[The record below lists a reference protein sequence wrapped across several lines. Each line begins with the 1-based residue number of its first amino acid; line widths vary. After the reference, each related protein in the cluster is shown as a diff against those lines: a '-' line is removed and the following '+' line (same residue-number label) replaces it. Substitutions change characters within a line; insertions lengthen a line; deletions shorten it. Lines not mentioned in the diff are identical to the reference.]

1 MWFSI
6 MNKSKSHLRE
16 KIKVLQ
22 KKEITV
28 IPPDPK
34 YDTQIRIEHKTL
46 NVAAYCRVS
55 TRFEQQENSYETQ
68 IAYYTKKIESNKNW
82 NCVGI
87 YADEGK
93 AATGT
98 KFRDSFNDMISDC
111 YAGKI
116 DLILTKSISRFAR
129 NTVDFLKI
137 IRELKERQV
146 RIIFEKENID
156 TMDNTGELLITILSS
171 QAQEESRN
179 LSENTRWG
187 IVRKF
192 EQGIVQVNHKK
203 FMGYTKNDEE
213 KLIIVPE
220 EAVIVKRIFDL
231 YLQGLGTY
239 RIARVLEEE
248 GIRTIT
254 GNVGWHHETI
264 YKMLQCEKYMGDAIL
279 QKTYTI
285 DFLTKKRVK
294 NNGYVKKY
302 YVQNSHEAI
311 ISKEQ
316 FYQVHEEMKKRSAKM
331 ECNLR
336 KRYSSAYPL
345 SGLIICSECKNTYNR
360 VTWQNKGEKSFVWRC
375 RERLNNGTAHCKQS
389 ATVREPVILKLLCE
403 LFNKILETDPIEAT
417 VYLIKTKAILKVN
430 LLDES
435 EYEVDDIT
443 KSILNKTIDRIVI
456 KSEKTATVHF
466 RSGLI
471 MEKTLS

>member
-1 MWFSI
+1 M
-6 MNKSKSHLRE
+6 KGE
-16 KIKVLQ
+16 KN
-22 KKEITV
+22 ITV

-34 YDTQIRIEHKTL
+34 YDSRIRIEHKTL

-55 TRFEQQENSYETQ
+55 TRFEQQENSYEAQ
-68 IAYYTKKIESNKNW
+68 ISYYTRIIEMNKSW
-82 NCVGI
+82 NCAGI

-98 KFRDSFNDMISDC
+98 KFRDSFNDMIEDC

-129 NTVDFLKI
+129 NTVDCLGI
-137 IRELKERQV
+137 IRELKERQI
-146 RIIFEKENID
+146 RILFEKENID

-187 IVRKF
+187 IIRKF

-203 FMGYTKNDEE
+203 FMGYTKNEDE
-213 KLIIVPE
+213 KLIIIPE
-220 EAVIVKRIFDL
+220 EATVVKRIFDL

-239 RIARVLEEE
+239 KIARILESE
-248 GIRTIT
+248 GIRTTT
-254 GNVGWHHETI
+254 GKEKWHHETI

-285 DFLTKKRVK
+285 DFLTKKKVM

-302 YVQNSHEAI
+302 YVRNSHEAI
-311 ISKEQ
+311 ITKEQ
-316 FYQVHEEMKKRSAKM
+316 FYLVQEEMKRRSCASKRST
-331 ECNLR
+331 R

-345 SGLIICSECKNTYNR
+345 SGLIICGKCSGTYNR
-360 VTWQNKGEKSFVWRC
+360 VTWQNKSGKSFVWRC
-375 RERLNNGTAHCKQS
+375 RERLKAGTVQCKQS
-389 ATVREPVILKLLCE
+389 ATIRESEMMKLLSK
-403 LFNKILETDPIEAT
+403 LFNTIIITDPADST
-417 VYLIKTKAILKVN
+417 VYLIKTKAALIVN
-430 LLDES
+430 LGDKE
-435 EYEVDDIT
+435 EFNDDVLT
-443 KSILNKTIDRIVI
+443 KQLLSKMIDRIVVI
-456 KSEKTATVHF
+456 DEKTATVHF
-466 RSGLI
+466 KSGLI

>member
-1 MWFSI
+1 M
-6 MNKSKSHLRE
+6 R
-16 KIKVLQ
+16 VQ
-22 KKEITV
+22 QTKEITV
-28 IPPDPK
+28 IQPDAK
-34 YDTQIRIEHKTL
+34 FDSRIKIEHKTL

-55 TRFEQQENSYETQ
+55 TRFEHQENSYEAQ
-68 IAYYTKKIESNKNW
+68 INYYTRKIGLNKNW

-98 KFRDSFNDMISDC
+98 RFRDSFNDMIEDC

-129 NTVDFLKI
+129 NTVDCLRI
-137 IRELKERQV
+137 IRELKDRQI
-146 RIIFEKENID
+146 RILFEKENID

-192 EQGIVQVNHKK
+192 EKGIVQVNHKK
-203 FMGYTKNDEE
+203 FMGYTKNEDE
-213 KLIIVPE
+213 KLIIIPE
-220 EAVIVKRIFDL
+220 EAAVVKRIFEL

-239 RIARVLEEE
+239 KIARALERE
-248 GIRTIT
+248 GIRTTT
-254 GNVGWHHETI
+254 GKEKWHHDTI

-285 DFLTKKRVK
+285 DFLTKKKVM

-302 YVQNSHEAI
+302 YVRNSHEAI

-316 FYQVHEEMKKRSAKM
+316 FYLVQEEMKRRSYASQKSI
-331 ECNLR
+331 R

-345 SGLIICSECKNTYNR
+345 SGLISCGKCNGVYNR
-360 VTWQNKGEKSFVWRC
+360 VTWKNKSGKSYVWRC
-375 RERLNNGTAHCKQS
+375 RERLKVSAVECMQS
-389 ATVREPVILKLLCE
+389 ATVRESEMMKLLSE
-403 LFNKILETDPIEAT
+403 LFNTIIKTDLAEST
-417 VYLIKTKAILKVN
+417 VYLIKTKAVLIVN
-430 LLDES
+430 IEDKEEFDDDDLTKQLLS
-435 EYEVDDIT
+435 
-443 KSILNKTIDRIVI
+443 KLIDRIVV
-456 KSEKTATVHF
+456 KDEKTVTVHF
-466 RSGLI
+466 KSGLV

>member
-1 MWFSI
+1 MHQL
-6 MNKSKSHLRE
+6 KD
-16 KIKVLQ
+16 
-22 KKEITV
+22 ITV

-34 YDTQIRIEHKTL
+34 YDKHIRIENKVL

-55 TRFEQQENSYETQ
+55 TRFEQQENSYEAQ
-68 IAYYTKKIESNKNW
+68 IAYYTRKIGMNKSW
-82 NCVGI
+82 SCAGI

-93 AATGT
+93 SATGT
-98 KFRDSFNDMISDC
+98 RFRDSFNDMIEDC

-129 NTVDFLKI
+129 NTVDCLRI
-137 IRELKERQV
+137 IRELKDRQI
-146 RIIFEKENID
+146 RILFEKENID

-187 IVRKF
+187 IIRKF

-203 FMGYTKNDEE
+203 FLGYTKNADE

-220 EAVIVKRIFDL
+220 EATIVKRIFDL

-239 RIARVLEEE
+239 KIARALESE
-248 GIRTIT
+248 GIRTTT
-254 GNVGWHHETI
+254 GKEKWHHETI

-285 DFLTKKRVK
+285 DFLTKKKVM

-302 YVQNSHEAI
+302 YVRNSHEAI
-311 ISKEQ
+311 ITKEQ
-316 FYQVHEEMKKRSAKM
+316 FYLVQEEMKRRSCAS
-331 ECNLR
+331 ERSTR

-345 SGLIICSECKNTYNR
+345 SGLIICGKCSGTYNR
-360 VTWQNKGEKSFVWRC
+360 VTWQNKSGKSFVWRC
-375 RERLNNGTAHCKQS
+375 RERLKAGTVQCKQS
-389 ATVREPVILKLLCE
+389 ATIRESVMMKLLSK
-403 LFNKILETDPIEAT
+403 LFNTIIKTDPTDSI
-417 VYLIKTKAILKVN
+417 VYLIKTKAVLIVN
-430 LLDES
+430 LGDKEEFNDADL
-435 EYEVDDIT
+435 T
-443 KSILNKTIDRIVI
+443 KQVLSKVIDRIVI
-456 KSEKTATVHF
+456 MDEKTATVYF
-466 RSGLI
+466 KSGLI

>member
-1 MWFSI
+1 M
-6 MNKSKSHLRE
+6 
-16 KIKVLQ
+16 KVQ
-22 KKEITV
+22 QTKNITI

-34 YDTQIRIEHKTL
+34 YDSRIRIEHKTL

-55 TRFEQQENSYETQ
+55 TRFEQQENSYEAQ
-68 IAYYTKKIESNKNW
+68 IAYYTRKIGMNKNW
-82 NCVGI
+82 NCAGI

-98 KFRDSFNDMISDC
+98 KFRDSFNDMIEDC

-129 NTVDFLKI
+129 NTVDCLRI
-137 IRELKERQV
+137 IRELKDRQI
-146 RIIFEKENID
+146 RILFEKENID

-187 IVRKF
+187 IIRKF

-203 FMGYTKNDEE
+203 FLGYTKNADE

-220 EAVIVKRIFDL
+220 EAAVVKRIFDL

-239 RIARVLEEE
+239 KIARALESE
-248 GIRTIT
+248 GIRTTT
-254 GNVGWHHETI
+254 GKEKWHHETI

-285 DFLTKKRVK
+285 DFLTKKKVM

-302 YVQNSHEAI
+302 YVRNSHEAI
-311 ISKEQ
+311 ITKEQ
-316 FYQVHEEMKKRSAKM
+316 FYLVQEEMKRRSCAS
-331 ECNLR
+331 ERSTR

-345 SGLIICSECKNTYNR
+345 SGLIICGKCSGTYNR
-360 VTWQNKGEKSFVWRC
+360 VTWQNKSGKSFVWRC
-375 RERLNNGTAHCKQS
+375 RERLKAGTVQCKQS
-389 ATVREPVILKLLCE
+389 ATIRESEMMKLLSK
-403 LFNKILETDPIEAT
+403 LFNTIIKTDPADST
-417 VYLIKTKAILKVN
+417 VYLIKTKAVLIVN
-430 LLDES
+430 LGDKEEFNDDEL
-435 EYEVDDIT
+435 T
-443 KSILNKTIDRIVI
+443 KQLLSKVIDRIVVI
-456 KSEKTATVHF
+456 NEKTATVHF
-466 RSGLI
+466 KSGLI

>member
-1 MWFSI
+1 MQ
-6 MNKSKSHLRE
+6 
-16 KIKVLQ
+16 Q
-22 KKEITV
+22 KDITI

-34 YDTQIRIEHKTL
+34 YDSHIRIEHKTL

-55 TRFEQQENSYETQ
+55 TRFEQQENSYDAQ
-68 IAYYTKKIESNKNW
+68 IAYYTRKIGMNKSW
-82 NCVGI
+82 NCAGI

-98 KFRDSFNDMISDC
+98 RFRDSFNDMIEDC

-129 NTVDFLKI
+129 NTVDCLRI
-137 IRELKERQV
+137 IRELKDRQI
-146 RIIFEKENID
+146 RILFEKENID

-187 IVRKF
+187 IIRKF

-203 FMGYTKNDEE
+203 FMGYTKNEDE

-220 EAVIVKRIFDL
+220 EAAVVKRIFDL

-239 RIARVLEEE
+239 KIARALESE
-248 GIRTIT
+248 GIRTTT
-254 GNVGWHHETI
+254 GKEKWHHETI

-285 DFLTKKRVK
+285 DFLTKKKVM

-302 YVQNSHEAI
+302 YVRNSHEAI
-311 ISKEQ
+311 ITKEQ
-316 FYQVHEEMKKRSAKM
+316 FYLVQEEMKRRSCAS
-331 ECNLR
+331 ERSTR

-345 SGLIICSECKNTYNR
+345 SGLIICGKCSGTYNR
-360 VTWQNKGEKSFVWRC
+360 VFCIIHK
-375 RERLNNGTAHCKQS
+375 H
-389 ATVREPVILKLLCE
+389 
-403 LFNKILETDPIEAT
+403 
-417 VYLIKTKAILKVN
+417 
-430 LLDES
+430 
-435 EYEVDDIT
+435 
-443 KSILNKTIDRIVI
+443 
-456 KSEKTATVHF
+456 
-466 RSGLI
+466 
-471 MEKTLS
+471 

>member
-1 MWFSI
+1 M
-6 MNKSKSHLRE
+6 KE
-16 KIKVLQ
+16 KKN
-22 KKEITV
+22 ITV

-34 YDTQIRIEHKTL
+34 YDTQIKNEQKTL

-55 TRFEQQENSYETQ
+55 TRFEQQENSYDAQ
-68 IAYYTKKIESNKNW
+68 NAYYTKKIEFNKSW

-98 KFRDSFNDMISDC
+98 KFRDSFNAMIEDC

-129 NTVDFLKI
+129 NTVDFLRI
-137 IRELKERQV
+137 IRKLKERQV

-192 EQGIVQVNHKK
+192 EQGIVQVNHSK
-203 FMGYTKNDEE
+203 FMGYTKNEEE
-213 KLIIVPE
+213 KLIIVHE
-220 EAVIVKRIFDL
+220 EAAVVKRIFNL

-239 RIARVLEEE
+239 RIARTLESE
-248 GIRTIT
+248 GIRTTT
-254 GNVGWHHETI
+254 GKEKWHHETI

-285 DFLTKKRVK
+285 DFLTKKKVM

-302 YVQNSHEAI
+302 YVRNSHEAI
-311 ISKEQ
+311 ITKEQ
-316 FYQVHEEMKKRSAKM
+316 FYLVQEEMKRRSCAS
-331 ECNLR
+331 ERSTR

-345 SGLIICSECKNTYNR
+345 SGLIICGKCSSTYNR
-360 VTWQNKGEKSFVWRC
+360 VTWQKKSGKSFVWRC
-375 RERLNNGTAHCKQS
+375 RERLKAGTVQCKQS
-389 ATVREPVILKLLCE
+389 ATIRESEMMKLLSK
-403 LFNKILETDPIEAT
+403 LFNTIIKTDPADST
-417 VYLIKTKAILKVN
+417 VYLIKTKAVLIVN
-430 LLDES
+430 LEDKEEFNDDEL
-435 EYEVDDIT
+435 T
-443 KSILNKTIDRIVI
+443 KQLLSKVIDRIVVND
-456 KSEKTATVHF
+456 EKTATVYF
-466 RSGLI
+466 KSGLI